1 MQFYTCVP
9 NLFSDVA
16 TLNNFLSNNSQTYF
30 CKGDLMIVQLILS
43 HWYVKWYVRT
53 PCPIVNDNNFI
64 QNRYVCCYKRIW
76 CSASLTIYLTTLKQ
90 EEVMIDIYR
99 DFMPVSGTYN
109 LETTART
116 LVHQLSTE
124 EQLIITAN
132 IIRVFVV

>member
-1 MQFYTCVP
+1 
-9 NLFSDVA
+9 
-16 TLNNFLSNNSQTYF
+16 
-30 CKGDLMIVQLILS
+30 
-43 HWYVKWYVRT
+43 
-53 PCPIVNDNNFI
+53 
-64 QNRYVCCYKRIW
+64 
-76 CSASLTIYLTTLKQ
+76 
-90 EEVMIDIYR
+90 MIDIYR